1 MSITVRSNVS
11 QAKLLEMQ
19 LRDVISKMGQ
29 TWAVALDGTNSRRTP
44 YPTLRP
50 RKGAAPAQP
59 TNAQVLQYLEGN
71 GRPVTSIPEAMRVR
85 AMAFAM
91 SRFRGKAIPL
101 PQNVMMA
108 LAPFIKE
115 TFVQRVLHNGA
126 DISGQIP
133 TNSAKWTRYK
143 RKLGLS
149 TNKLKASGQLA
160 AWLQSARF
168 RIVRVK

>member
-1 MSITVRSNVS
+1 MAISVRSNVS
-11 QAKLLEMQ
+11 QAKLLELQ

-29 TWAVALDGTNSRRTP
+29 TWAVALDGSNSRRTP

-50 RKGAAPAQP
+50 RKGPAPSQP
-59 TNAQVLQYLEGN
+59 TNAEVLQHLEAK

-85 AMAFAM
+85 AMAFAL
-91 SRFRGKAIPL
+91 SRFRGRAIPL

-133 TNSAKWTRYK
+133 ANSSKWTNYK
-143 RKLGLS
+143 RRLGLS
-149 TNKLKASGQLA
+149 TNRLKASGQLA

>member
-1 MSITVRSNVS
+1 MAISVRSNVS
-11 QAKLLEMQ
+11 QAKLLELQ
-19 LRDVISKMGQ
+19 LRDVISKMGE

-44 YPTLRP
+44 NPTLRP
-50 RKGAAPAQP
+50 RKGPAPAQP
-59 TNAQVLQYLEGN
+59 TNAAVLQYLEAK

-85 AMAFAM
+85 AMAFALA
-91 SRFRGKAIPL
+91 RFRGGAIPL

-133 TNSAKWTRYK
+133 ANSAKWTNYK
-143 RKLGLS
+143 RRLGLS
-149 TNKLKASGQLA
+149 TNRLKASGQLA

>member
-1 MSITVRSNVS
+1 MAISVRSNVS
-11 QAKLLEMQ
+11 AAKLLELQ

-29 TWAVALDGTNSRRTP
+29 TWAVALDGSSARRTP

-50 RKGAAPAQP
+50 RKGAAPAQR
-59 TNAQVLQYLEGN
+59 TNAEVLQHLESN
-71 GRPVTSIPEAMRVR
+71 RRPVTVITEAMRVR
-85 AMAFAM
+85 AIAFALA
-91 SRFRGKAIPL
+91 RFRGGAVPL

-133 TNSAKWTRYK
+133 ANSAKWTRYK
-143 RKLGLS
+143 RKLWLS
-149 TNKLKASGQLA
+149 TNRLKASGQLA